1 MARLLALAA
10 AVLFVALLLWRPA
23 LLPPPPAPVIAPEPM
38 PAWAI
43 LPPGNRK
50 VVAAGTYPPQP
61 PYGAAATITY
71 LLQETGEQFVAAYR
85 AQLAAAGY
93 AIRRVT
99 PRDLF
104 QVPDLQLEADE
115 QGAGPTGGAGG
126 GHVIYITLRHTWAGS
141 FAQLTFWAPPAP
153 RML

>member
-1 MARLLALAA
+1 VARLFALVAA
-10 AVLFVALLLWRPA
+10 ILFVALLLWRPP
-23 LLPPPPAPVIAPEPM
+23 LLPPPPAPVVAPEPL

-43 LPPGNRK
+43 LPPGDRK

-71 LLQETGEQFVAAYR
+71 LLPETGEQFVAAYR
-85 AQLAAAGY
+85 AQLTAAGY

-99 PRDLF
+99 PLDVF
-104 QVPDLQLEADE
+104 DVPDLQLEADE
-115 QGAGPTGGAGG
+115 QGGGPGG
-126 GHVIYITLRHTWAGS
+126 GHVVYITLRHTWAGS

-153 RML
+153 RLL